1 MDNFQKIEKIGKR
14 SPLINNQLI
23 FLWQITIYEWS
34 IVFLFVTFS
43 GEGTYGIVYK
53 AKDKVNNILKV
64 L

>member
-1 MDNFQKIEKIGKR
+1 MDNFQKIEKIGKQ
-14 SPLINNQLI
+14 SPLSNNQLI
-23 FLWQITIYEWS
+23 FLWKITIYKWS
-34 IVFLFVTFS
+34 TVFLFETFS

>member
-14 SPLINNQLI
+14 SPLITNQLI